1 MRVSLPSARRTQQYV
16 AMDERPFVG
25 LATST
30 WRHRPIAARWLQIG
44 LAGAMAL
51 SGCHGSA
58 SAPAR
63 TGQVAGS
70 PVSAAKPAPPRQ
82 ISVAEALTPHP
93 ELAPERRALL
103 VLGTPE
109 HPEERWVDAAAIT
122 SVGYT
127 LIDFSN
133 DWTPTIFA
141 PQIGADGQLLSNRYR
156 RILLGL
162 SNDQLDEDGE
172 PLPAGSAN
180 YLELYGAFPSLAVLR
195 ARFMADE
202 QHPCGDEASV
212 AALEAVETVTYIPPA
227 DLKKN
232 ELRLAR
238 IRKELDTAQ
247 RKAKL
252 ATLEELATSQPTLA
266 PKVQLL
272 DKRAAEAQALT
283 AVEKRLNCE
292 GLLSDKSRH
301 ETGVYDEPMRLA
313 VRRFQQKHMI
323 YEANFLRRKTV
334 DALARP
340 LLDNDYDALV
350 RALRERVVSAAA
362 IIEDGSAA
370 QSANLVDEY
379 LKVAL
384 DQLRLPNAQAALA
397 FFKRH
402 GAGEFTRLRAAIK
415 LPPPP
420 DYYSANMDLSI
431 VIDRGDVWYDPPFDA
446 QGQFKPQAR
455 KRYPSLTLFVGAGP
469 QRRALA
475 RWRTTIG
482 GWRAEQATNG
492 YEYLRYKMSDVG
504 PRVIRSV
511 VAGPVWIA
519 PPSTP
524 IRGLVKAKTVN
535 GKWTSIVNYDELGP
549 GYLSAYGLIAGYFVI
564 PGQNGRPDWD
574 NGVRAHGSSDY
585 LSIYSANGF
594 SHGCHRLPNHIAI
607 RLYSFILHHRAMR
620 VAGDQPL
627 GFSRQFLWK
636 ENVYEMRLPSRGFL
650 YELDPPLPVNVL
662 EGTIRGERKT
672 PILGYVPEPWTQY
685 PPGPTPGV
693 SDSPEAKAGGGGE
706 Q

>member
-1 MRVSLPSARRTQQYV
+1 MRRSVNRRRAPVPPWAHVVPHTGWY
-16 AMDERPFVG
+16 
-25 LATST
+25 
-30 WRHRPIAARWLQIG
+30 
-44 LAGAMAL
+44 LAGLIAL
-51 SGCHGSA
+51 AGCHGSTGGP
-58 SAPAR
+58 SR
-63 TGQVAGS
+63 TGQLAGS
-70 PVSAAKPAPPRQ
+70 PDITVKPVPPRKV
-82 ISVAEALTPHP
+82 SESEALKEHP
-93 ELAPERRALL
+93 ELPPERRALL
-103 VLGTPE
+103 IQGSPE
-109 HPEERWVDAAAIT
+109 HPEEHWVDAEAI
-122 SVGYT
+122 SSAGYT
-127 LIDFSN
+127 LLDLSD

-141 PQIGADGQLLSNRYR
+141 PQIGADGQVLPNRYR
-156 RILLGL
+156 RILIGL

-180 YLELYGAFPSLAVLR
+180 YLELYGAFPSLSVLR
-195 ARFMADE
+195 ARFIGDE
-202 QHPCGDEASV
+202 QHPCADDASV
-212 AALEAVETVTYIPPA
+212 AALEAVETVTYIPPT

-232 ELRLAR
+232 ELKLAR
-238 IRKELDTAQ
+238 IRKEVEAERQ
-247 RKAKL
+247 KANLETLQQL
-252 ATLEELATSQPTLA
+252 AETQPTLA

-272 DKRAAEAQALT
+272 DKRAAEAVALT
-283 AVEKRLNCE
+283 AVEKRLACE
-292 GLLSDKSRH
+292 GLLAAKSQH
-301 ETGVYDEPMRLA
+301 KVGVYDEPMRLA

-340 LLDNDYDALV
+340 LLDNDYDGLV

-362 IIEDGSAA
+362 IIEDGSAT

-379 LKVAL
+379 LKVTL
-384 DQLRLPNAQAALA
+384 EQMRLPNAQTALA

-402 GAGEFTRLRAAIK
+402 PSSEFRRLRVAIK

-420 DYYSANMDLSI
+420 DYYSPNMDLSI

-446 QGQFKPQAR
+446 AGQFKPQAR
-455 KRYPSLTLFVGAGP
+455 KRYPSLTLYARVGSE
-469 QRRALA
+469 QRALA

-524 IRGLVKAKTVN
+524 IRGLVKAKSVN

-549 GYLSAYGLIAGYFVI
+549 GYLSAYGMIAGYFVI
-564 PGQNGRPDWD
+564 PGQNGRPDFD

-607 RLYSFILHHRAMR
+607 RLYSFILKHRPMR

-650 YELDPPLPVNVL
+650 YELDPPLPVKVL
-662 EGTIRGERKT
+662 EGTIRGTHQK
-672 PILGYVPEPWTQY
+672 PIAGYVPEPWTQY
-685 PPGPTPGV
+685 PPGPVPWA